1 MKEVRQELKMADDN
15 NDSISEE
22 ISENKLNPAEER
34 SQYFK
39 KLEEWLREAYAWQSV
54 AAMFPYYVMS
64 GHIANSTTPA
74 STSFQPSET
83 PTVLNRQGVVI
94 ENVDRQNDSGRQRRL
109 QEQPTGPYQ
118 PPGTDGYEYR
128 IPSIWKRFVAEV
140 IDSTMLFLLK
150 FSITFI
156 AIDVFDF
163 IDLEDLDLLQT
174 NLRIDYKMALE
185 MTYGILILE
194 IIHRVIVCIFEAF
207 WLQHGVYGYIGG
219 ATPGK
224 YIMGLRVV
232 QCQSITPVQR
242 PNEPNLVL
250 VSPGTDLGL
259 PLALGRSVA
268 KNFVLAFLFP
278 VCFSLFFFRFNRTG
292 YDLICNSIVIEDPY
306 RNTNNNRIHQQ

>member
-1 MKEVRQELKMADDN
+1 MADDK
-15 NDSISEE
+15 NDDTPDCAS
-22 ISENKLNPAEER
+22 KLDPAEER

-39 KLEEWLREAYAWQSV
+39 KLEKWLQEAYAWQSV

-64 GHIANSTTPA
+64 GHVVNPTGSTP
-74 STSFQPSET
+74 FQSNQV
-83 PTVLNRQGVVI
+83 PTVPTRSGVI
-94 ENVDRQNDSGRQRRL
+94 AGNADRQNETVRQRRPP
-109 QEQPTGPYQ
+109 EPTGPFQ
-118 PPGTDGYEYR
+118 PAGAEGYEYR
-128 IPSIWKRFVAEV
+128 IPPIWKRFAAEF

-163 IDLEDLDLLQT
+163 IDIEDLDLLQT

-194 IIHRVIVCIFEAF
+194 VIHRVIVCIFEAF
-207 WLQHGVYGYIGG
+207 WLQHGVYGFIGG

-224 YIMGLRVV
+224 YMMGLRVV
-232 QCQSITPVQR
+232 QCRSITPVER
-242 PNEPNLVL
+242 PNEPDMVL
-250 VSPGTDLGL
+250 VTPGTDLGL
-259 PLALGRSVA
+259 PLALGRSVV

-292 YDLICNSIVIEDPY
+292 YDLICNSIVVEDPY
-306 RNTNNNRIHQQ
+306 RNSNNNRLHQQQ

>member
-1 MKEVRQELKMADDN
+1 MIILFQKSWRLRSVASKFAYWLQGGSRDDLWNSNFGN
-15 NDSISEE
+15 NSSCNSLYFRGLYFKSIS
-22 ISENKLNPAEER
+22 
-34 SQYFK
+34 Q
-39 KLEEWLREAYAWQSV
+39 
-54 AAMFPYYVMS
+54 
-64 GHIANSTTPA
+64 
-74 STSFQPSET
+74 
-83 PTVLNRQGVVI
+83 
-94 ENVDRQNDSGRQRRL
+94 
-109 QEQPTGPYQ
+109 
-118 PPGTDGYEYR
+118 
-128 IPSIWKRFVAEV
+128 
-140 IDSTMLFLLK
+140 
-150 FSITFI
+150 
-156 AIDVFDF
+156 DF
-163 IDLEDLDLLQT
+163 IRTFCKNKSLYDIFFLETFQ
-174 NLRIDYKMALE
+174 
-185 MTYGILILE
+185 
-194 IIHRVIVCIFEAF
+194 AF